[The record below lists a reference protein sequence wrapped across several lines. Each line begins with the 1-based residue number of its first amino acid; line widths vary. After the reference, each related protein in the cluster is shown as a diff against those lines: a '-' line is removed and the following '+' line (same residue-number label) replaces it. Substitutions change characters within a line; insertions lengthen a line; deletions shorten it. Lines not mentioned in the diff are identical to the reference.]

1 MKSYLFKTMKYV
13 GTHRRFFGD
22 GHGQVGDGCLGR
34 DELRLPAEKNSAFM
48 SLNIEMIGCVKFS
61 VCVMGLEFLKIARN
75 HNRACALRHFARR
88 EAGRRVVN

>member
-1 MKSYLFKTMKYV
+1 MLALTEGFSVMDTAKLAMAASAVMSFVSLLK
-13 GTHRRFFGD
+13 
-22 GHGQVGDGCLGR
+22 
-34 DELRLPAEKNSAFM
+34 KNKFFM
-48 SLNIEMIGCVKFS
+48 SLNIEMIGCVKFP

>member
-1 MKSYLFKTMKYV
+1 MALTEGFSVMDTAKLVM
-13 GTHRRFFGD
+13 
-22 GHGQVGDGCLGR
+22 
-34 DELRLPAEKNSAFM
+34 AASAVMSFVSLLKKFVFM
-48 SLNIEMIGCVKFS
+48 SSNIEMIGCVKFP